1 MPERITEIITDVPF
15 IIEILITATFMPV
28 AVDKECAAENN

>member
-1 MPERITEIITDVPF
+1 MPERITEIITDVLF

-28 AVDKECAAENN
+28 AIDKECAAGNN

>member
-15 IIEILITATFMPV
+15 IIEILITAIFMPV